1 MFLFFTHLI
10 HTLSIIHCKTRICA
24 RRQRLCVYTT
34 LQKQIVYGQGLIHM
48 LFMSKRDNQTWEIG
62 YHKTYQ
68 NAVRLIVLIYI
79 GYISSMYNAKGTIV
93 VLS

>member
-1 MFLFFTHLI
+1 
-10 HTLSIIHCKTRICA
+10 
-24 RRQRLCVYTT
+24 
-34 LQKQIVYGQGLIHM
+34 M